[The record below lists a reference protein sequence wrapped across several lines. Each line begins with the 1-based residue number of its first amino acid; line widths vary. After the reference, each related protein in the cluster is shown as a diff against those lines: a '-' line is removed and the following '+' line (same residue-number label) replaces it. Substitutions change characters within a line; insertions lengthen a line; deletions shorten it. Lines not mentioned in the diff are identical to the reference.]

1 MTSADVER
9 RLTALESEVAALRK
23 QLAELRQPEKWWQT
37 ISGTFKGDP
46 AFLEAMR
53 LGREYRDAD
62 RPKEKKPKRKPPRA
76 ARTGH
81 GSRKPA

>member
-9 RLTALESEVAALRK
+9 RLTSLESEVAELRK
-23 QLAELRQPEKWWQT
+23 QLAEIRPPEKWWET

-62 RPKEKKPKRKPPRA
+62 RPKEKKSKRKSTRA
-76 ARTGH
+76 SRIGN
-81 GSRKPA
+81 GSR